1 MKQSWWNSKGG
12 TVMVAQSY
20 WNSNGGPVMMEQ
32 LGWNRNGVTMEG
44 NSHGGTVIVEHGRT
58 VFVEQ

>member
-1 MKQSWWNSKGG
+1 MVEQSW
-12 TVMVAQSY
+12 

>member
-1 MKQSWWNSKGG
+1 MVKHSWWNSLCG
-12 TVMVAQSY
+12 TVMVAQSW

-44 NSHGGTVIVEHGRT
+44 NSHGGTVIVEKSW
-58 VFVEQ
+58 

>member
-1 MKQSWWNSKGG
+1 MVEQSLWNSEGG
-12 TVMVAQSY
+12 TVMVAQSW

-44 NSHGGTVIVEHGRT
+44 NSHGETVIVE
-58 VFVEQ
+58 QS